1 MSSELLY
8 KILYEDIQGILKE
21 TVADK
26 DKIKAAL
33 VKKFS
38 KYDDR
43 KYQELRKQKQKID
56 KQFELAFENM
66 INGVITSE
74 QYSKKVKELNVL
86 NDSIESEM
94 NLIRV
99 DLSQKAILEKELT
112 KFLSM
117 LSNIKFEYDENN
129 LALFEKLINRVIVER
144 PQRRY
149 KKVNVNISYKF
160 SKW

>member
-1 MSSELLY
+1 MAQ
-8 KILYEDIQGILKE
+8 KTWNNQLKE
-21 TVADK
+21 TIADK

-56 KQFELAFENM
+56 KQFEVAFENM

-74 QYSKKVKELNVL
+74 QYSKKVKELNIIH
-86 NDSIESEM
+86 DSLESEM
-94 NLIRV
+94 NLIMV
-99 DLSQKAILEKELT
+99 DFSQKAILEKELT
-112 KFLSM
+112 RFLSL

-129 LALFEKLINRVIVER
+129 LELFGKLINKITVER

-160 SKW
+160 SK

>member
-8 KILYEDIQGILKE
+8 KILYEDIHGILKE

-160 SKW
+160 SK

>member
-1 MSSELLY
+1 M
-8 KILYEDIQGILKE
+8 IINE
-21 TVADK
+21 TIADK
-26 DKIKAAL
+26 YKIKAAL

-56 KQFELAFENM
+56 KQFEVAFENM

-74 QYSKKVKELNVL
+74 QYSKKVKELNVIH
-86 NDSIESEM
+86 DSLESEM
-94 NLIRV
+94 NLIMV

-112 KFLSM
+112 RFLSM

-129 LALFEKLINRVIVER
+129 LELFEKLINRVIVER

-149 KKVNVNISYKF
+149 KKVNINISYKF
-160 SKW
+160 SK